1 MPDVSAADQ
10 VAVVDAAIQA
20 AELGLASLASVADKA
35 PLLAPGAKRS
45 ETREADTREEAE
57 IKQSTKVGKTFA
69 ERSAEAGNVLK
80 QLRLWLRDKYDSHPR
95 LHRWLYRIP
104 VALLGVNLYYLGRPR
119 PACRKRAS
127 FLHIHVRYTHATS
140 P

>member
-57 IKQSTKVGKTFA
+57 IKQSTKVYPTPNMQ
-69 ERSAEAGNVLK
+69 ERMHTAWV
-80 QLRLWLRDKYDSHPR
+80 H
-95 LHRWLYRIP
+95 
-104 VALLGVNLYYLGRPR
+104 VAALNILFWGANMFV
-119 PACRKRAS
+119 
-127 FLHIHVRYTHATS
+127 FTHCV
-140 P
+140 